1 MSIHIR
7 PVRTIAIKKQ
17 PTDKFKQPGNLFLQS
32 RTRKHQVA
40 GFFLRQTTL
49 ITCLYEK
56 RLETLTLKNTQGA
69 TYKPVS
75 LRLEIIY
82 SIPIPPESDY
92 SHSIVAG
99 GFEEIS

>member
-1 MSIHIR
+1 M
-7 PVRTIAIKKQ
+7 KKV
-17 PTDKFKQPGNLFLQS
+17 GNTYPKS
-32 RTRKHQVA
+32 
-40 GFFLRQTTL
+40 
-49 ITCLYEK
+49 
-56 RLETLTLKNTQGA
+56 TQGA
-69 TYKPVS
+69 TYKTVS